1 MLKQRRMVAEQVAG
15 ALFEAEA
22 AIDAAISKTAALTGA
37 MPALRKQVGASALIG
52 QDAVER
58 ASQAIMSLA
67 EARRAIVET
76 HKELSV
82 AQGQIGLGAVRLGDT
97 GHAASRRRCSPATA
111 NRQVGRRALRTPFA
125 PPRDRRD
132 GSFRPVALAVWGPA

>member
-1 MLKQRRMVAEQVAG
+1 MLKERRMVAEQIAG

-22 AIDAAISKTAALTGA
+22 AIDAAISKTAQLTGV
-37 MPALRKQVGASALIG
+37 MPALRSQAGASALVG

-58 ASQAIMSLA
+58 ASQAIMALA

-82 AQGQIGLGAVRLGDT
+82 AQVQVGLGAVAIDGGGT
-97 GHAASRRRCSPATA
+97 KPAAVVAS
-111 NRQVGRRALRTPFA
+111 GRNLRTVSTA
-125 PPRDRRD
+125 
-132 GSFRPVALAVWGPA
+132 A

>member
-1 MLKQRRMVAEQVAG
+1 MLKERRMVAEQVAG

-22 AIDAAISKTAALTGA
+22 AIDAALAKTAHLTGV
-37 MPALRKQVGASALIG
+37 MPSLRKAAGASALIG

-58 ASQAIMSLA
+58 ASQAIMALT

-82 AQGQIGLGAVRLGDT
+82 VQGQIGLGAITMTGDAGEKPPPQGAENARVRMRSLRV
-97 GHAASRRRCSPATA
+97 AS
-111 NRQVGRRALRTPFA
+111 
-125 PPRDRRD
+125 
-132 GSFRPVALAVWGPA
+132 

>member
-1 MLKQRRMVAEQVAG
+1 MLKQRRLVAEQIAG

-22 AIDAAISKTAALTGA
+22 AIDQAISKTATLTGV
-37 MPALRKQVGASALIG
+37 MPALRRQAGASALIG

-58 ASQAIMSLA
+58 ASQAIMALA

-82 AQGQIGLGAVRLGDT
+82 AQGQVGLGAVMVGDP
-97 GHAASRRRCSPATA
+97 GGAKPLAADVATD
-111 NRQVGRRALRTPFA
+111 RVRMRHLRAVN
-125 PPRDRRD
+125 
-132 GSFRPVALAVWGPA
+132 G

>member
-15 ALFEAEA
+15 ALFEAET

-52 QDAVER
+52 QDALER
-58 ASQAIMSLA
+58 ATQAIMALA
-67 EARRAIVET
+67 DARRAIVET

-82 AQGQIGLGAVRLGDT
+82 VQTQIGLGAVTMTDPGS
-97 GHAASRRRCSPATA
+97 GEKPPASFAGVDRPEI
-111 NRQVGRRALRTPFA
+111 GRRALRA
-125 PPRDRRD
+125 VR
-132 GSFRPVALAVWGPA
+132 VA

>member
-15 ALFEAEA
+15 ALFEAET

-52 QDAVER
+52 QDALER
-58 ASQAIMSLA
+58 ATQAIAALA

-82 AQGQIGLGAVRLGDT
+82 VQTQIGLGAVVMSDPGT
-97 GHAASRRRCSPATA
+97 GK
-111 NRQVGRRALRTPFA
+111 
-125 PPRDRRD
+125 PP
-132 GSFRPVALAVWGPA
+132 SMS

>member
-1 MLKQRRMVAEQVAG
+1 MLKERRMVAQQVAG

-22 AIDAAISKTAALTGA
+22 AIDAAISKTAHLTGV
-37 MPALRKQVGASALIG
+37 MPALRRQAGASALIG

-58 ASQAIMSLA
+58 ASQAIMALA

-82 AQGQIGLGAVRLGDT
+82 VQGQIGLGAVRMAGEPGEKPPPEGLEVERVRMRNLRI
-97 GHAASRRRCSPATA
+97 AS
-111 NRQVGRRALRTPFA
+111 
-125 PPRDRRD
+125 
-132 GSFRPVALAVWGPA
+132 

>member
-1 MLKQRRMVAEQVAG
+1 MLKQRRMVAEQIAG

-22 AIDAAISKTAALTGA
+22 AIDAALAKTAALTGV
-37 MPALRKQVGASALIG
+37 MPALRQQAGASALIG

-58 ASQAIMSLA
+58 ASQAIMALA

-82 AQGQIGLGAVRLGDT
+82 VQTQIGLGAVKLEGE
-97 GHAASRRRCSPATA
+97 G
-111 NRQVGRRALRTPFA
+111 GEK
-125 PPRDRRD
+125 PPPIERD
-132 GSFRPVALAVWGPA
+132 GEQRQLRQLRAVRAA

>member
-1 MLKQRRMVAEQVAG
+1 MLKQRRMVAEQIAG

-22 AIDAAISKTAALTGA
+22 AIDAAISKTATLTGV
-37 MPALRKQVGASALIG
+37 MPQLRRQAGASALIG

-58 ASQAIMSLA
+58 ASQAIMALA

-82 AQGQIGLGAVRLGDT
+82 AQGQIGLGAVAFGDP
-97 GHAASRRRCSPATA
+97 GDKPPPAFASEEGI
-111 NRQVGRRALRTPFA
+111 GRRALR
-125 PPRDRRD
+125 
-132 GSFRPVALAVWGPA
+132 PVRAA

>member
-1 MLKQRRMVAEQVAG
+1 MLKERRMVAEQVAG

-22 AIDAAISKTAALTGA
+22 AIDAALAKTAHLTGV
-37 MPALRKQVGASALIG
+37 MPSLRKQAGASALIG

-58 ASQAIMSLA
+58 ASQAIVALA

-82 AQGQIGLGAVRLGDT
+82 VQGQIGLGAITMNGDGGEKPPPQGIELTRVRMRGLRV
-97 GHAASRRRCSPATA
+97 AS
-111 NRQVGRRALRTPFA
+111 
-125 PPRDRRD
+125 
-132 GSFRPVALAVWGPA
+132 

>member
-1 MLKQRRMVAEQVAG
+1 MLKQRRIAAEQVAG

-22 AIDAAISKTAALTGA
+22 AIDAAISKAAQLTAM
-37 MPALRKQVGASALIG
+37 MPLLRQSAGASALIG

-58 ASQAIMSLA
+58 ASQAIMSLT

-82 AQGQIGLGAVRLGDT
+82 VQGQIGLGAVKLEGPGGVKPQPIEREGEHPMRQLRAVR
-97 GHAASRRRCSPATA
+97 AA
-111 NRQVGRRALRTPFA
+111 
-125 PPRDRRD
+125 
-132 GSFRPVALAVWGPA
+132 